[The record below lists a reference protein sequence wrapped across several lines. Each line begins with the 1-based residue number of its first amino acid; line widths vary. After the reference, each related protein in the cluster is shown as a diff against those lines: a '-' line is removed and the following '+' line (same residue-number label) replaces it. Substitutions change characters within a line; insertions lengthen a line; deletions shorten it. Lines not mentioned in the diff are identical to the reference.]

1 MKDEILK
8 QARELYKSGSKN
20 RRIKNFEGEVELSD
34 FLMNT
39 FHIGDYFYLVY
50 YFPDQE
56 MEYCSEGTKKVL
68 SIAPEKFSLS
78 YMVENMH
85 PDDLKNFMRF
95 EGTLLTF
102 LPTIPPEKLTK
113 YKCIYDYRLKD
124 GKGKYKR
131 LLHQVMTLQNEED
144 GATIRTFAVLTDIT
158 HLKTDTHMQLNLI
171 GLDGEPSFYDI
182 QEDGTYTSG
191 ESPFTDREREVLIE
205 MTDGLNSTEISEKLG
220 ISKHTVNIHRKNI
233 LEKTNTQSS
242 LEAMRVAMKGHWI

>member
-1 MKDEILK
+1 MKEEILR

-20 RRIKNFEGEVELSD
+20 KRIKKFDGEVDLSD
-34 FLMNT
+34 LLMRT
-39 FHIGDYFYLVY
+39 FHIGDFFYLVY

-56 MEYCSEGTKKVL
+56 MEYCSEGTRDVL
-68 SIAPEKFSLS
+68 SIEPQVFSLP

-102 LPTIPPEKLTK
+102 LPTIPPEKLVK
-113 YKCIYDYRLKD
+113 YKCSYDYRIKD

-131 LLHQVMTLQNEED
+131 LLHQVLNLQNDED
-144 GATIRTFAVLTDIT
+144 GAHIRTFAVLTDIT
-158 HLKTDTHMQLNLI
+158 HLKTDNHMQLNLI

-182 QEDGTYTSG
+182 KEDNTYTSG
-191 ESPFTDREREVLIE
+191 ESPFTEREKEVLTAMAE
-205 MTDGLNSTEISEKLG
+205 GLTSNEIAERLD
-220 ISKHTVNIHRKNI
+220 ISKHTVNTHRKKL

-242 LEAMRVAMKGHWI
+242 LEALQVALKGHWI

>member
-1 MKDEILK
+1 MKEDILR

-20 RRIKNFEGEVELSD
+20 RQIKKFDGEVVLSD

-39 FHIGDYFYLVY
+39 FHIGDHFYLVY

-56 MEYCSEGTKKVL
+56 MEYCSEGIRDVL
-68 SIAPEKFSLS
+68 SIEPDAFSLA
-78 YMVENMH
+78 YMVEKMH
-85 PDDLKNFMRF
+85 PDDLKNFMQF

-102 LPTIPPEKLTK
+102 LPTIAPEKLAK
-113 YKCIYDYRLKD
+113 YKCSYDYRIKD

-131 LLHQVMTLQNEED
+131 VLHQVMTLQNEED

-158 HLKTDTHMQLNLI
+158 HLKTDTHMQLNMI

-182 QEDGTYTSG
+182 KEDLTYTSG
-191 ESPFTDREREVLIE
+191 KSPFSEREKEVLLAMAE
-205 MTDGLNSTEISEKLG
+205 GLTSNEIAERLE
-220 ISKHTVNIHRKNI
+220 ISKHTVNTHRKNL

-242 LEAMRVAMKGHWI
+242 LEALQVALKGHWI